1 MYLEDVQMFSF
12 LQKYLIRAS
21 WFESFQ
27 PEIYWNW
34 KRSLKLMH
42 IYFEIHL
49 LILTYKFIIR
59 VCQLLRKWSW
69 LDKTSCS
76 ILCKEGIWW
85 QSWVESFR
93 QMFCLTHLIKVAQ
106 MYHNSIATAVYI
118 QYSSKW
124 NLGSFFLEIIKCS
137 MYLRFQ
143 YHKYAII
150 TKTIHVAL
158 FDYSNSWA

>member
-27 PEIYWNW
+27 PEFFWNW
-34 KRSLKLMH
+34 KRTLKLMH

-49 LILTYKFIIR
+49 LILTYKFIISHSQ
-59 VCQLLRKWSW
+59 VCQLLWKWSC

-76 ILCKEGIWW
+76 ILCKERIWW
-85 QSWVESFR
+85 PSWVESSR

-106 MYHNSIATAVYI
+106 MYHNHMPLLYTSNIHPNGTLVRISLKLSNI
-118 QYSSKW
+118 QYVS
-124 NLGSFFLEIIKCS
+124 
-137 MYLRFQ
+137 
-143 YHKYAII
+143 
-150 TKTIHVAL
+150 TINMQ
-158 FDYSNSWA
+158 S